1 QKTNL
6 IGNSFFTKNIHLPLL
21 KNILPLLLINTMAM
35 NECAD
40 CNRGGQPGRLSDCLH
55 CSRRLCPTCL
65 AGHGREL
72 RKQAL
77 DLHAAAVGRL
87 AELAN
92 GEARNRERAAAVAFF
107 DEAAAALE
115 DRRQRVLDRLAGH
128 GELDDL
134 LDECGRALR
143 AVDTDDT
150 ADSDGGR
157 TNGAD
162 KTEAV
167 EEEEDM
173 EELVRLVRLL
183 TPLSGRLAGPEGPVC
198 CLEEAQSRLYDLIDA
213 VDYAIEAA
221 DADGFGSLGLDFEAD
236 VNSAEAVGTTTP
248 SSATPS
254 PMLPTSGGVGVGGS
268 SLVDDFDQQFRDAD
282 PAAVASAPH
291 RDELEFWETDAVA
304 MESRLRPRKKKRRGK
319 VETDSSCQT
328 FKAEGRPVSLTHLL
342 GKFYAVETQP
352 VKCVRV
358 YNQGGN
364 FLSQLQFKGEPAE
377 TGPKI
382 DPYRLVA
389 CAVREWLLL
398 VDNRNGCLLTV
409 WPSGYAERRIGP
421 AVSAKYS
428 LSRPED
434 AATDGELIFVCC
446 PRIGVFIFSCSDDSV
461 RATLPQTDPGCPV
474 RLTWCPGPRILVA
487 TLRCKSNRYEFL
499 VLEVTNPGGKNPVL
513 LPLASESSAKS
524 DNSSSVSL
532 VSAAQP
538 ALVAIGDRL
547 VCTKSAENDSSAGCL
562 MSLDLSAAGTAAAAT
577 ADAAVCLFKT
587 QSGLLADLCEV
598 TDSLAAACDPRRNV
612 ILLFD
617 LEKLRL

>member
-1 QKTNL
+1 
-6 IGNSFFTKNIHLPLL
+6 
-21 KNILPLLLINTMAM
+21 MAM

-236 VNSAEAVGTTTP
+236 
-248 SSATPS
+248 
-254 PMLPTSGGVGVGGS
+254 
-268 SLVDDFDQQFRDAD
+268 
-282 PAAVASAPH
+282 
-291 RDELEFWETDAVA
+291 
-304 MESRLRPRKKKRRGK
+304 
-319 VETDSSCQT
+319 
-328 FKAEGRPVSLTHLL
+328 
-342 GKFYAVETQP
+342 
-352 VKCVRV
+352 
-358 YNQGGN
+358 
-364 FLSQLQFKGEPAE
+364 
-377 TGPKI
+377 
-382 DPYRLVA
+382 
-389 CAVREWLLL
+389 
-398 VDNRNGCLLTV
+398 
-409 WPSGYAERRIGP
+409 
-421 AVSAKYS
+421 
-428 LSRPED
+428 
-434 AATDGELIFVCC
+434 
-446 PRIGVFIFSCSDDSV
+446 
-461 RATLPQTDPGCPV
+461 
-474 RLTWCPGPRILVA
+474 
-487 TLRCKSNRYEFL
+487 
-499 VLEVTNPGGKNPVL
+499 
-513 LPLASESSAKS
+513 
-524 DNSSSVSL
+524 
-532 VSAAQP
+532 
-538 ALVAIGDRL
+538 
-547 VCTKSAENDSSAGCL
+547 
-562 MSLDLSAAGTAAAAT
+562 
-577 ADAAVCLFKT
+577 
-587 QSGLLADLCEV
+587 
-598 TDSLAAACDPRRNV
+598 
-612 ILLFD
+612 
-617 LEKLRL
+617 